1 MRRIH
6 ENVTVS
12 PEEKL
17 KIYKMLRQFRKSNGR
32 PDLEKALRERQFIR
46 TIRDRLWTLDKKEWE
61 ARRQI
66 QNIFCEMENAIA
78 QLRKDGLRILEPKNH
93 PVGFAPKEL
102 ILGGCET
109 IYELLRSPL
118 PLLVELQSSEPGSPK
133 EDALIER
140 VLRSKKE
147 FYRLKRNRITKSMLR
162 GLLKSMLT
170 DIRQMTVEDIK
181 MWSKVRKPHHRKTTR
196 EERPREISP
205 EEYKEKFGHSLDP
218 GEKDEKEFE
227 ARGWKRIRP
236 GARVFIFSGPCPSP
250 V

>member
-1 MRRIH
+1 MKRIH

-61 ARRQI
+61 ARRHI

-78 QLRKDGLRILEPKNH
+78 QLREDGIPILEPKNH

-102 ILGGCET
+102 ILRGCET

-147 FYRLKRNRITKSMLR
+147 FYRLKRNRITKSKLK
-162 GLLKSMLT
+162 GLLKSMMGDLRKMSIE
-170 DIRQMTVEDIK
+170 DIRL
-181 MWSKVRKPHHRKTTR
+181 WSKVQKPHHRK
-196 EERPREISP
+196 PVQEISP

-218 GEKDEKEFE
+218 DEKDEKEFE

-236 GARVFIFSGPCPSP
+236 GAKVFISSGPSPSS